1 MSCKGYEIRPA
12 QIAPRDRFYVLPVG
26 SACPEH
32 DAPHFVS
39 YAAAVAAIDA
49 GNADPGARD
58 RNRGIVST

>member
-1 MSCKGYEIRPA
+1 ML
-12 QIAPRDRFYVLPVG
+12 YVTATVFHG
-26 SACPEH
+26 SAN
-32 DAPHFVS
+32 VS